1 MVEGEA
7 EGEGRQPDG
16 EKETKSPHLRESMKV
31 LDSGSQ
37 PLDSEFQISGFW
49 NPCHSGFR
57 IPYHRGFR
65 IPNHCRFRIP
75 VLWIPD
81 SNSKNLLDSG
91 FSYMGRDKGT
101 NSVTLLFEGLLG
113 S

>member
-31 LDSGSQ
+31 LDSGSR
-37 PLDSEFQISGFW
+37 PLDSEFQI
-49 NPCHSGFR
+49 SGFR

-91 FSYMGRDKGT
+91 FRILLHGARQRDKLCD
-101 NSVTLLFEGLLG
+101 SAL
-113 S
+113 